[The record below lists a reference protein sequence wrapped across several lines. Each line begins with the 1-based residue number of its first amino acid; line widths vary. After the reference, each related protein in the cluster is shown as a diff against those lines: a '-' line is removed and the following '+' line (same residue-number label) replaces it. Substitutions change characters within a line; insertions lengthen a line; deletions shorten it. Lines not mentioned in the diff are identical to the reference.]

1 MTLIYTL
8 TIHDTETGEDQ
19 TAVTENL
26 GSLYRW
32 ESNIRW
38 KRTEEG
44 RAERLKRE
52 SMARHPSNTGTVVAA
67 GSLWGSGQGT

>member
-1 MTLIYTL
+1 MIYSL

-32 ESNIRW
+32 ESNLRW
-38 KRTEEG
+38 KRTEEE
-44 RAERLKRE
+44 RAARAKAA

-67 GSLWGSGQGT
+67 GALWAEGQQS